1 MPEPGASRP
10 VRLSGSVSGPVSLN
24 AGREGRG
31 LLGDELDAAAARL
44 RAAGFA
50 NARHEAMQIFAAVA
64 GVTPGAVWLAC
75 QAPAPAAHVA
85 RFEDAVAQRVA
96 GVPFAYAVGR
106 ATFRLLTL
114 RLDRRA
120 LIPRPETEG
129 LIDLVL
135 ARVTPG
141 GAAADI
147 GTGCGCLAL
156 ALAVEG
162 RFERVVAV
170 ERSPAAAALARENVA
185 LIRPRVPVEV
195 VEGDLLR
202 PLAGRQ
208 WRVLVANPPY
218 LSDAEYAALDPA
230 VRDYEPAVA
239 LTSGPDGLG
248 ATAEL
253 LAGAPSLLEPG
264 GLLALEIDERRAAA
278 VQALGEAAGLAVW
291 IHEDLFGKP
300 RYALAVPR
308 EDV

>member
-1 MPEPGASRP
+1 MLERPTVSRP
-10 VRLSGSVSGPVSLN
+10 FEVSPPV
-24 AGREGRG
+24 AG
-31 LLGDELDAAAARL
+31 LLGDALDAAAERF
-44 RAAGFA
+44 RTAGFT
-50 NARHEAMQIFAAVA
+50 NPRREAMHVFAAVT
-64 GVTPGAVWLAC
+64 GVTPGAVWLTR
-75 QAPAPAAHVA
+75 QAPPPAAHMA
-85 RFEDAVAQRVA
+85 RFEDAVVQRVA

-106 ATFRLLTL
+106 ASFRSLTL

-129 LIDLVL
+129 LIDLAL

-141 GAAADI
+141 GLAADV

-156 ALAVEG
+156 ALPVEG

-185 LIRPRVPVEV
+185 LVHPRVPVDV

-202 PLAGRQ
+202 PLAGRR
-208 WRVLVANPPY
+208 WRLIVANPPY
-218 LSDAEYAALDPA
+218 LSDAEHVGLDPS
-230 VRDYEPAVA
+230 VRDYEPAEA
-239 LTSGPDGLG
+239 LVSGPAGLT

-253 LAGAPSLLEPG
+253 LAGARELLEPR

-278 VQALGEAAGLAVW
+278 VAALGEAAGLAVSV
-291 IHEDLFGKP
+291 HRDLFGKP

-308 EDV
+308 EEA